1 MASVTTII
9 EEVCEEMCQYY
20 CKMPRLW
27 EEENRTEKEGIELWD
42 SDICNKDC
50 PLNKL
55 H

>member
-20 CKMPRLW
+20 CKWPRLW
-27 EEENRTEKEGIELWD
+27 EEENMTEKTGHELWD